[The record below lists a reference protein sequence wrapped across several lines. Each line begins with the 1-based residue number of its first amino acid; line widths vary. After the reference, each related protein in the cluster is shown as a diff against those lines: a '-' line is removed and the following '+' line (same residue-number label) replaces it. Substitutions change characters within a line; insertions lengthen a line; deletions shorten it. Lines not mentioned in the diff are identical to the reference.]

1 MTSKDVLTF
10 WFEELTPK
18 DWWTKNDS
26 LDQSIEERFAQ
37 LHRQASLGE
46 LFEWRKTAKGSLA
59 EIIVLDQ
66 FSRNI
71 YRDSAKAFAQ
81 DAQALTLA
89 QVAIEKG
96 YNQQLSQS
104 EQQFLYLPFMHS
116 ESKKI
121 HEEAVKL
128 YAQLESDYGYDFELK
143 HKEIIDRFG
152 RYPHR
157 NKALGRQSSPDE
169 LEFLQQP
176 GSSF

>member
-1 MTSKDVLTF
+1 MNPKEVLSF
-10 WFEELTPK
+10 WFEELSPK
-18 DWWTKNDS
+18 DWWTKSES
-26 LDQSIEERFAQ
+26 LDQSIKERFGQ

-46 LFEWRKTAKGSLA
+46 LFEWRSTAKDSLA
-59 EIIVLDQ
+59 EVIVLDQ

-81 DAQALTLA
+81 DAHALTLA

-96 YNQQLSQS
+96 FNQQLSQQ

-121 HEEAVKL
+121 HQEAVKL
-128 YAQLESDYGYDFELK
+128 YAQLDKDYGYDFELK

-157 NKALGRQSSPDE
+157 NKALGRRSTTEEQK
-169 LEFLQQP
+169 FLQQP